1 MAKSNYESS
10 KESIMR
16 WQKEN
21 ISRVTI
27 NLKKEEKEKWQKYA
41 ESQGIP
47 LATLIRELMND
58 AMR

>member
-47 LATLIRELMND
+47 QGLCAQAEDR
-58 AMR
+58 A